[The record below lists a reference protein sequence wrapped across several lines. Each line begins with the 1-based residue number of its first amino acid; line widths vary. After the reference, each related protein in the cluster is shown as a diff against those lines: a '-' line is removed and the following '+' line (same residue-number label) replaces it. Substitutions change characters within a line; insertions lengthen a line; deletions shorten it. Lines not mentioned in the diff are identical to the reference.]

1 MKVNLNSNR
10 RWIGLVAAA
19 LTVLLVLP
27 LMMAD
32 EERPVRVDRED
43 PRVERDDAPDSAARD
58 RGVSVRGVRGVRP
71 GVGGLRDPRDSRG
84 RTPGAEPTILAGV
97 MITDTDPSLIQD
109 PKVAVKPFWNGPF
122 DGPDTLNLYVV
133 TLFDATQLSE
143 EFDLVTRFVLPDGH
157 TYERRVVPVDP
168 RAKAAREVSRPDIAP
183 HPVAVRQ
190 TAPAGRMAEGMV
202 TPAHVRVPEQPTFVT
217 TVLPCSGTWIT
228 QHGLYGTWTVQ
239 AIIRRDGKD
248 IEMSET
254 TFDIHR

>member
-1 MKVNLNSNR
+1 MNVKRNTHR

-32 EERPVRVDRED
+32 DERPVRVDRDD
-43 PRVERDDAPDSAARD
+43 PRVQRDGDREDAARE
-58 RGVSVRGVRGVRP
+58 RGTIVRDVRAVRP
-71 GVGGLRDPRDSRG
+71 GVGGMRDPRGSRG
-84 RTPGAEPTILAGV
+84 QTPVAEPSILAGIV
-97 MITDTDPSLIQD
+97 VTDTNPSLVQD
-109 PKVAVKPFWNGPF
+109 PKVAVKPYWNGPF

-133 TLFDATQLSE
+133 TLFDANELSD

-157 TYERRVVPVDP
+157 TYEKRVVPVDP
-168 RAKAAREVSRPDIAP
+168 KAKAAREVSRPDIAP

-190 TAPAGRMAEGMV
+190 TAPAGALTAAMAA
-202 TPAHVRVPEQPTFVT
+202 PAHVRIPEQPSFVT

-239 AIIRRDGKD
+239 AIIRQNGKD